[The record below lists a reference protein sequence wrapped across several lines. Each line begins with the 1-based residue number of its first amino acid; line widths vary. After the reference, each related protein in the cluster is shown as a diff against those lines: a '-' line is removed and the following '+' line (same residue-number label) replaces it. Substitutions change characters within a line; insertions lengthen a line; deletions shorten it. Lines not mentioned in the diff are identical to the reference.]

1 MSYFIHIVLYD
12 SFLSHIPT
20 LFLKQ
25 LTTNNTYMAITIHL
39 GNVLTTM

>member
-1 MSYFIHIVLYD
+1 MDFHELFFHILLRD

-25 LTTNNTYMAITIHL
+25 LTTNITHIWPL
-39 GNVLTTM
+39 QYIWEMY